1 MQHQQEKWPR
11 KLLRPV
17 SRDGPA
23 AQVDAED
30 ALIDARRSE
39 AAGMHTIGIIPGSA
53 VEVARMYVL

>member
-1 MQHQQEKWPR
+1 MAQKTLEAGLTR
-11 KLLRPV
+11 L
-17 SRDGPA
+17 SFGPA

>member
-1 MQHQQEKWPR
+1 MAQKTLEAGLTR
-11 KLLRPV
+11 L
-17 SRDGPA
+17 SFGPAA

-39 AAGMHTIGIIPGSA
+39 AAGVHTIGIIPGSA